1 MTELIENFLNLFLS
15 LFILN
20 LIFLIKM
27 YINTFINMLE
37 IPPFPSLK
45 TTFDLDNLFSNE
57 SCSVAVIYCIYDKKR
72 KTIVDKGTSRPCG
85 MNHPRISI
93 HAEQKC
99 ISYCRSKDKRR
110 RYEIYIWRYSKEGKV
125 KPVFCCGACS
135 KLINKYGYSN
145 RIYTFEKNQICS
157 AMGQPYLTIGY
168 QIKKQPF

>member
-1 MTELIENFLNLFLS
+1 
-15 LFILN
+15 
-20 LIFLIKM
+20 
-27 YINTFINMLE
+27 MLE
-37 IPPFPSLK
+37 IPPFPTLK
-45 TTFDLDNLFSNE
+45 TPLNLDSLHTIE

-93 HAEQKC
+93 HAEQKG

-135 KLINKYGYSN
+135 NLINKYGYSN
-145 RIYTFEKNQICS
+145 KIYTFEKNQICS
-157 AMGQPYLTIGY
+157 AMGKPYLTIGY